1 MRRAGRRGQRGNTLI
16 ESTLTLVLLL
26 MLLFGIVAFGRAVW
40 AFGWVSHAARE
51 GSRWAAVRG
60 AQSGR
65 PAAASDVATY
75 VQGEVAG
82 LDPSELVVNTTWP
95 TNNNSGSYVK
105 VNVQYTI
112 TQLVPWVPQM
122 TVQSTSELMISQ

>member
-16 ESTLTLVLLL
+16 ESTLTL
-26 MLLFGIVAFGRAVW
+26 MLLFMLIFGIVGFGRAVW

-65 PAAASDVATY
+65 PAAPSDVTTY
-75 VQGEVAG
+75 VQSEVAS
-82 LDPSELVVNTTWP
+82 LDPNQLVVTTTWP
-95 TNNNSGSYVK
+95 TNNNAGSYVK
-105 VNVQYTI
+105 VNVQYTV
-112 TQLVPWVPQM
+112 TKLVPWVPQIV
-122 TVQSTSELMISQ
+122 VQSTSELMISQ